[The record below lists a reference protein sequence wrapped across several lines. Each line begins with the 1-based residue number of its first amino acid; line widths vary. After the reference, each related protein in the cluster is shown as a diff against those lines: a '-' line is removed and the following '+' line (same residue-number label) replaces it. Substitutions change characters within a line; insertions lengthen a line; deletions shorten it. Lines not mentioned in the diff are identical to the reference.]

1 MYLMNPLALLKC
13 SAHDSFVYMDVDN
26 DYFDP
31 ISQKSNHIEVV
42 RNESKIKV
50 NKVKA
55 VPAP

>member
-1 MYLMNPLALLKC
+1 MNPLALLKC
-13 SAHDSFVYMDVDN
+13 SAHDRFVYMDVDN

-31 ISQKSNHIEVV
+31 ISQKSNHIEV

-50 NKVKA
+50 NKIKA